1 MRNVWD
7 PAKRAKVLA
16 EHKVDFEKIDDI
28 FRDPY
33 AVEFV
38 DEIHSNEI
46 ETRYG
51 IIGSTANYGLIYLVF
66 VEVDTLTIRFIT
78 ARKAEQWMVNE
89 YEQERRRF

>member
-7 PAKRAKVLA
+7 PAERAKVLA

-78 ARKAEQWMVNE
+78 ARRAEQWMVNE

>member
-1 MRNVWD
+1 M
-7 PAKRAKVLA
+7 A